1 MWTIG
6 TAVKRDVQPIM
17 SFLPLLLQH
26 TSRSSLSAAV
36 STETRQGLR
45 GTSSTTCRKDGH
57 SVNAA
62 LKPHAMQPT
71 ALKAHT
77 MQPTALK
84 PHAMQP
90 TALKAHAMQST
101 AAPSS
106 QCENSKLKMMGA
118 DIQIANF
125 SHQFKTATVPAQA
138 TPTSGSKT
146 ESVVTESSCT

>member
-71 ALKAHT
+71 ALKAH
-77 MQPTALK
+77 
-84 PHAMQP
+84 
-90 TALKAHAMQST
+90 AMQST